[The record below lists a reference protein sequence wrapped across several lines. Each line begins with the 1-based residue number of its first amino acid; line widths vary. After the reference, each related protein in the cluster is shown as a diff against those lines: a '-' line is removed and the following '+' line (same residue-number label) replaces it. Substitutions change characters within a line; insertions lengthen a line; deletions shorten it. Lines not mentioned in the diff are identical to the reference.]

1 MPDDSKERRTNQRHL
16 LTQEAMVSQGL
27 HFRLCN
33 IRDMSLT
40 GAFLEL
46 GWGVLT
52 RNTPVE
58 VTLSLNSSPKAHIY
72 RLSGEVARVSKEGT
86 AVRFHSIDDKTRQ
99 DLSGL
104 LRSRNDTPQTSQ

>member
-1 MPDDSKERRTNQRHL
+1 MSDSSTGERRSSHRHL
-16 LTQEAMVSQGL
+16 LAQEAMVSQGP

-33 IRDMSLT
+33 LRDISLD
-40 GAFLEL
+40 GAFFDL

-52 RNTPVE
+52 RQTPVE
-58 VTLSLNSSPKAHIY
+58 VTLSLPGPAKGRVY

-86 AVRFHSIDDKTRQ
+86 AVKFHPIDDKTRQ

-104 LRSRNDTPQTSQ
+104 LRSN